1 MILVISKQWVM
12 ETLRLY
18 DMKCHIRHKDYKN
31 IDGWGKGH
39 LWLTLRDEILS
50 QPLMVASWY
59 P

>member
-31 IDGWGKGH
+31 IDG
-39 LWLTLRDEILS
+39 
-50 QPLMVASWY
+50 
-59 P
+59 